1 MTGTRQG
8 THSTPGD
15 RHGGSGGS
23 PESRGPGPRAASA
36 RPGPTRKPRFPS
48 RPSLASACGR
58 ELELQ
63 GVAGVLLGPQFS
75 EQVGDPA
82 VDRPEPV
89 EPRVAGPAEG
99 DQSGRGVGWG
109 AVMHDERIRSQA
121 DAAQVAVTRQDP
133 FPAPAEA
140 GAGAAGAV
148 VAGLA
153 EPAAVEIRGS
163 AGAAQGELFLKVGGH
178 GGEARSA
185 LSFICDKGRYYRHPG
200 PDLPVSKP
208 IGRLSRS
215 RGRCF
220 REISHRKASTPP

>member
-1 MTGTRQG
+1 M
-8 THSTPGD
+8 
-15 RHGGSGGS
+15 
-23 PESRGPGPRAASA
+23 
-36 RPGPTRKPRFPS
+36 
-48 RPSLASACGR
+48 
-58 ELELQ
+58 
-63 GVAGVLLGPQFS
+63 AGVLLGPQFS

-99 DQSGRGVGWG
+99 DQSGRGVGGG

-153 EPAAVEIRGS
+153 EPAAVEIRRS

-185 LSFICDKGRYYRHPG
+185 LSFICDKGRLFLTEPCRSPTN
-200 PDLPVSKP
+200 LVST
-208 IGRLSRS
+208 LSSACVRA
-215 RGRCF
+215 
-220 REISHRKASTPP
+220 ASD

>member
-1 MTGTRQG
+1 M
-8 THSTPGD
+8 
-15 RHGGSGGS
+15 
-23 PESRGPGPRAASA
+23 
-36 RPGPTRKPRFPS
+36 
-48 RPSLASACGR
+48 
-58 ELELQ
+58 
-63 GVAGVLLGPQFS
+63 AGVLLGPQFS

-99 DQSGRGVGWG
+99 DQSGRGVGGG

-153 EPAAVEIRGS
+153 EPAAVEIRRS

-178 GGEARSA
+178 GGEARYSELFWLKLNRIQKLFPLLKLRPLVFVVA
-185 LSFICDKGRYYRHPG
+185 MVGLYFGRFEIAEAWK
-200 PDLPVSKP
+200 DLH
-208 IGRLSRS
+208 SRIVAAVQDS
-215 RGRCF
+215 GGQL
-220 REISHRKASTPP
+220 REDRRNGH